1 VSWYVIWI
9 GIAAPQCSRFGR
21 QILLGVAVITALL
34 GARALGADLDLRAP
48 AISPTW
54 SGLYF
59 GIGLGARANAVDA
72 NATSATVGTPPVP
85 IALPIAASGDPNAL
99 AFWQQQQG
107 AQQYLDT
114 ITLRGGIYGGWNFQ
128 VAPSYV
134 VGVEADFAYANE
146 TASFHGSPYPANLIF
161 GSRPPRCCFT

>member
-1 VSWYVIWI
+1 MIWI
-9 GIAAPQCSRFGR
+9 GIAVPEGSHFGR

-34 GARALGADLDLRAP
+34 GARAFGADLDLRALP
-48 AISPTW
+48 GASPDW

-85 IALPIAASGDPNAL
+85 IPLPIAASGDPNAL

-107 AQQYLDT
+107 AQQYLDN
-114 ITLRGGIYGGWNFQ
+114 IALRGGIYAGWNFQ

-134 VGVEADFAYANE
+134 CRG
-146 TASFHGSPYPANLIF
+146 G
-161 GSRPPRCCFT
+161 G